1 MKAHDYSKYSAK
13 YAELGIEGTYYLEF
27 RDIPT
32 LFKRN
37 VKSGNTVLDY
47 GCGTGRSTRFLK
59 NIGYDVIGVDISQDM
74 INQANKYDA
83 TGHYELIENAKI
95 PYADKTFD
103 VVFSSYVFLEIGS
116 FSDMIDILNEM
127 KRVLKDD
134 GCIIFITSIVTN
146 IKDRWVSFSYDFAEN
161 DKPLNKCQQLKLL
174 IKNKNIIFYDYNWT
188 DKEYRDAINMANL
201 QIKDVHIPMGTK
213 NDGIDWEDETTKP
226 YAYIYTLKKK

>member
-1 MKAHDYSKYSAK
+1 
-13 YAELGIEGTYYLEF
+13 
-27 RDIPT
+27 
-32 LFKRN
+32 
-37 VKSGNTVLDY
+37 
-47 GCGTGRSTRFLK
+47 
-59 NIGYDVIGVDISQDM
+59 M